1 VASLLSQQE
10 ITAVTIF
17 MRYGRGKEEAA
28 QKEKSTVTTTTTTSE
43 EEKEGRK
50 VPWNMQCRGSRPP
63 NDDGSF
69 LKGKRERQT
78 WVPNSDNNTEKEKE
92 PFLFGVPSIE

>member
-1 VASLLSQQE
+1 
-10 ITAVTIF
+10 

-43 EEKEGRK
+43 DEKDEGRK
-50 VPWNMQCRGSRPP
+50 VPWNMQCRGSRQP

>member
-1 VASLLSQQE
+1 
-10 ITAVTIF
+10 

-28 QKEKSTVTTTTTTSE
+28 QKEKSTVTTTTTTSD
-43 EEKEGRK
+43 EKEGRK
-50 VPWNMQCRGSRPP
+50 VPWNMQCRGSRQP

-78 WVPNSDNNTEKEKE
+78 WVPNSDNKTEKE